1 MRTEVSQNLTM
12 STQRGIWTLLGICLF
27 VILLSVAGLASDF
40 LTHLLSNIDGLLL
53 FAVCALMGGL
63 FSLMLVLMAKE
74 EGWLPG
80 SRTKSAEDSQKI
92 GEGPAAGK

>member
-1 MRTEVSQNLTM
+1 MRTEVGEFTM
-12 STQRGIWTLLGICLF
+12 SSQRSVLGLIGICLF
-27 VILLSVAGLASDF
+27 VVLLSVAGLASDF

-63 FSLMLVLMAKE
+63 FTLMLFLMASE

-80 SRTKSAEDSQKI
+80 AHKKSAAAGNPGPKKA
-92 GEGPAAGK
+92 GEGK

>member
-1 MRTEVSQNLTM
+1 MRTEVGEFTM
-12 STQRGIWTLLGICLF
+12 SSQRGVLSLIGICLF

-63 FSLMLVLMAKE
+63 FSLMLFLMARE

-80 SRTKSAEDSQKI
+80 AHKKAAANPGPKKA
-92 GEGPAAGK
+92 GEGK